1 MSDEASLL
9 EARRAISR
17 CRRLVVKVG
26 SKALAADRQIYDRFA
41 DAVSTVQT
49 ERRRVTI
56 VSSGAIALG
65 ARKMGLT
72 ARPKETA
79 WLQAAAAAGQSVL
92 MRFYEE
98 AFARRDLLVAQVL
111 LTYSDLSD
119 RARANNARNAL
130 HALFDAKVVPI
141 INENDTVAIDELRF
155 GDNDQLAAMVAPLV
169 SADLLVLLSDVPG
182 LLDKQGERVRLVRN
196 IAREARPLAGGSTSG
211 VGTGGMASKIEAARR
226 AMLAGCTVVIADARH
241 PSPLQSILDGEDV
254 GTVFLPYAQRIHAR
268 KHWIA
273 FTLRPKGAVVLD
285 RGATE
290 AVATRGRS
298 VLPVGVL
305 GVRGEFDAG
314 DAVLLL
320 SPEGREIGRG
330 LARMGS
336 TQTAAVAGKHGP
348 DLAAMRGQECDGVV
362 VHRDDLVLSFDDDA
376 LTT

>member
-1 MSDEASLL
+1 MSDETSLL